1 MIKYI
6 LLGAVQG
13 MTEFFPV
20 SSSAHLVIFQKLFG
34 IDGRGLVFPIVL
46 HLGTL
51 SATVLY
57 FRRDILRTLSD
68 RRQLLLVAA
77 ATLVTG
83 VIAYLLKSFVEKI
96 FSSTVPAA
104 FTLLATGTALILTGR
119 LRVSGKKDISLGDAA
134 LMGAAQ
140 GIAVLPG
147 ISRSGATI
155 SALLFRGIERETCFK
170 FSFISG
176 IPVVAGAALLDARE
190 ITAVCVESWREPLAG
205 FLASFIFGLATLAL
219 LRRLILR
226 SKLPYFGYYCLL
238 AAAVILIFLR

>member
-20 SSSAHLVIFQKLFG
+20 SSSAHLAIFQKLLG

-57 FRRDILRTLSD
+57 FRRDILRMLLD
-68 RRQLLLVAA
+68 RKQLLLAA
-77 ATLVTG
+77 AVTLITG
-83 VIAYLLKSFVEKI
+83 AIAFPLKGLVERM
-96 FSSTVPAA
+96 FSCPRLAA
-104 FTLLATGTALILTGR
+104 FALLATGTALIMAGR
-119 LRVSGKKDISLGDAA
+119 VRVSGRKDVSFGDAVF
-134 LMGAAQ
+134 MGAAQ

-155 SALLFRGIERETCFK
+155 SSLLFRGIERETCFK
-170 FSFISG
+170 FSFIAG
-176 IPVVAGAALLDARE
+176 IPAVAGAALLDVRD
-190 ITAVCVESWREPLAG
+190 ITMVCAGSPGSLLAG
-205 FLASFIFGLATLAL
+205 FLASFIFGLAALAL
-219 LRRLILR
+219 LRRMIIR

-238 AAAVILIFLR
+238 AAAATLIFLR